1 MMILTKKKKC
11 FKRSQTVKLNKIR
24 DKMINAN
31 ADVEVDKGSTRKDST
46 GGGGGARAERDTLIS
61 LTNINLRDR
70 RNIGN
75 KCRKNMGREY
85 RFL

>member
-1 MMILTKKKKC
+1 MMILTKKKC

-24 DKMINAN
+24 DRMISAN
-31 ADVEVDKGSTRKDST
+31 ADVEVDKGSTREDST
-46 GGGGGARAERDTLIS
+46 SGGGGARAERDTLIS
-61 LTNINLRDR
+61 PTNINLRDR

-75 KCRKNMGREY
+75 KCRENMGREF